1 MDNINNVINDF
12 YKKKS
17 YLDEYGGSVFMTIIK
32 KYLDHEK
39 IRYRVRGKNGV
50 ITLNWQSVLEWRK

>member
-1 MDNINNVINDF
+1 MFGDGNKDTFDIVVGKGRFQEN
-12 YKKKS
+12 
-17 YLDEYGGSVFMTIIK
+17 SVFMTIIK